1 MSFAYYGPLVT
12 RKVVYDPQELNG
24 GVMGVA
30 VVEADSQQTAIH
42 AFRTQYAV
50 QYTTIYKCEK
60 LMK

>member
-1 MSFAYYGPLVT
+1 MRFVSYGPLVT
-12 RKVVYDPQELNG
+12 RKAAYDPQERNG

-30 VVEADSQQTAIH
+30 FVEADSQQTAIH

-60 LMK
+60 LMQ

>member
-12 RKVVYDPQELNG
+12 RKAAYDPQERNG

-30 VVEADSQQTAIH
+30 FVEADSQQTAIH

-50 QYTTIYKCEK
+50 Q
-60 LMK
+60 

>member
-1 MSFAYYGPLVT
+1 MRFVSYGPLVT
-12 RKVVYDPQELNG
+12 GKAAYDPQERNG

-30 VVEADSQQTAIH
+30 FVEADSQQTAIH

-60 LMK
+60 LMQ